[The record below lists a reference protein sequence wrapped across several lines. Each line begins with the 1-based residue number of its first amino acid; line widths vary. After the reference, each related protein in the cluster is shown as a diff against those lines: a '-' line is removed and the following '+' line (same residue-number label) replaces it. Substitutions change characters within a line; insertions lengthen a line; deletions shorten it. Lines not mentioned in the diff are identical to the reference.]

1 MVVII
6 LQYIH
11 ASNLHIVHL
20 KLAYVSGQYYLDKA
34 GGKGRMVLPAL
45 SFSWDPATVPEEAKA
60 TC

>member
-6 LQYIH
+6 LRYIH
-11 ASNLHIVHL
+11 ASHLRIVHL
-20 KLAYVSGQYYLDKA
+20 KLACGAGQYYLDKA
-34 GGKGRMVLPAL
+34 GGKGRMALLAL